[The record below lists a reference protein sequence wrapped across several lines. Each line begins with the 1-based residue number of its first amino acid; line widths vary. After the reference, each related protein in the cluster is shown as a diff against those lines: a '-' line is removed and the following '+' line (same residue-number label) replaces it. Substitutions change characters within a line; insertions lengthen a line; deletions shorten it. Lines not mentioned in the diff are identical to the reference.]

1 MEGGVAPGSIP
12 HDLTGAFCAAHSPQL
27 SCSRRHCPLSTHT
40 LASPG
45 CRCMSLQN
53 LQLTESEHDINLVWL
68 TLVTSVFLRWSSS
81 VQSLHQMSRRG
92 EHDKTIQ
99 QRSSSSLFCN
109 SHCEQFWKGCP
120 LFDIAFPAFL
130 QPSMGSPTLR
140 GALKDGFG
148 EAVMA
153 CDTMTQILFF
163 LRWLQLHNYK

>member
-99 QRSSSSLFCN
+99 QRSSPKRAMCPCTLYIWFV
-109 SHCEQFWKGCP
+109 HCYKWNQS
-120 LFDIAFPAFL
+120 FL
-130 QPSMGSPTLR
+130 NCT
-140 GALKDGFG
+140 
-148 EAVMA
+148 
-153 CDTMTQILFF
+153 T
-163 LRWLQLHNYK
+163 LQL